1 MASRSEGV
9 VVAGTVA
16 RAAAPTDSA
25 LGPAR
30 DPVRPP
36 RQTAFVSCRVL
47 IADDHVDAAIGL
59 AEWLETMG
67 YEVYT
72 AYDGLDALE
81 TARRVKPDALL
92 LDITMPGLDGDEVC
106 RRLRQEPWAHE
117 VMIAAI
123 TGHSGAEDR
132 RKSREAGFDHHFV
145 KPVDPRK
152 IRDLLQSL

>member
-1 MASRSEGV
+1 MASRSDSV
-9 VVAGTVA
+9 VSAIPVA
-16 RAAAPTDSA
+16 RFAGRPDSTPA
-25 LGPAR
+25 PAR
-30 DPVRPP
+30 DAAQRVRQP
-36 RQTAFVSCRVL
+36 AFVSCRVL

-72 AYDGLDALE
+72 AYDGIDALE

-106 RRLRQEPWAHE
+106 RRLRQEPWARE

-123 TGHSGAEDR
+123 TGYSGAEDR
-132 RKSREAGFDHHFV
+132 RRSRDAGFDHHFV

>member
-1 MASRSEGV
+1 MASRSESV
-9 VVAGTVA
+9 IQDNAVA
-16 RAAAPTDSA
+16 R
-25 LGPAR
+25 PAR
-30 DPVRPP
+30 SRGAS
-36 RQTAFVSCRVL
+36 RGLSQSLTRKSAFVSCRVL
-47 IADDHVDAAIGL
+47 VADDHVDAAIGL

-72 AYDGLDALE
+72 AYDGNDALE

-106 RRLRQEPWAHE
+106 RRLRQEPWARE
-117 VMIAAI
+117 VLIAAV
-123 TGHSGAEDR
+123 TGYSGAEDR
-132 RKSREAGFDHHFV
+132 RRSREAGFDHHFV

>member
-1 MASRSEGV
+1 MASRSESV
-9 VVAGTVA
+9 VSEGAVA
-16 RAAAPTDSA
+16 RLARPRDSA
-25 LGPAR
+25 SE
-30 DPVRPP
+30 RPP
-36 RQTAFVSCRVL
+36 EPSRRARQAAFVSCRVL

-72 AYDGLDALE
+72 AYDGIDALE
-81 TARRVKPDALL
+81 TARRIQPDALL

-106 RRLRQEPWAHE
+106 RRLRQEPWARE
-117 VMIAAI
+117 VMIAAV
-123 TGHSGAEDR
+123 TGYSGAEDR
-132 RKSREAGFDHHFV
+132 RRSREAGFDHHFV

>member
-1 MASRSEGV
+1 
-9 VVAGTVA
+9 
-16 RAAAPTDSA
+16 
-25 LGPAR
+25 
-30 DPVRPP
+30 
-36 RQTAFVSCRVL
+36 VL

-72 AYDGLDALE
+72 AYDGIDALD
-81 TARRVKPDALL
+81 TARRVRPDAML

-106 RRLRQEPWAHE
+106 RRLRQEPWARE
-117 VMIAAI
+117 VMIAAV
-123 TGHSGAEDR
+123 TGYSGAEDR
-132 RKSREAGFDHHFV
+132 RRSREAGFDHHFV

>member
-1 MASRSEGV
+1 MVSRSEGV
-9 VVAGTVA
+9 I
-16 RAAAPTDSA
+16 RDDAAARSRDAARQASRGTSA
-25 LGPAR
+25 PER
-30 DPVRPP
+30 K
-36 RQTAFVSCRVL
+36 TAFVSCRVL

-72 AYDGLDALE
+72 AYDGNDALE
-81 TARRVKPDALL
+81 TARRVRPDALL

-106 RRLRQEPWAHE
+106 RRLRQEPWARE
-117 VMIAAI
+117 VLIAAV
-123 TGHSGAEDR
+123 TGYSGAEDR
-132 RKSREAGFDHHFV
+132 RRSREAGFDHHFV

>member
-1 MASRSEGV
+1 MISASARGREGSAPHGRQ
-9 VVAGTVA
+9 AGFT
-16 RAAAPTDSA
+16 
-25 LGPAR
+25 
-30 DPVRPP
+30 
-36 RQTAFVSCRVL
+36 SCRVL

-72 AYDGLDALE
+72 AYDGNDALE

-92 LDITMPGLDGDEVC
+92 LDITMPGIDGDEVC
-106 RRLRQEPWAHE
+106 RRLRREPWARN
-117 VMIAAI
+117 VLIAAV
-123 TGHSGAEDR
+123 TGYSGAEER
-132 RKSREAGFDHHFV
+132 QRSREAGFDHHFV

>member
-1 MASRSEGV
+1 MASSSESV
-9 VVAGTVA
+9 I
-16 RAAAPTDSA
+16 RDDAAARSRDAAPQAPRGTSAPT
-25 LGPAR
+25 R
-30 DPVRPP
+30 K
-36 RQTAFVSCRVL
+36 TAFVSCRVL

-72 AYDGLDALE
+72 AYDGNDALE
-81 TARRVKPDALL
+81 TARRVRPDALL

-106 RRLRQEPWAHE
+106 RRLRQEPWARE
-117 VMIAAI
+117 VLIAAV
-123 TGHSGAEDR
+123 TGYSGAEDR
-132 RKSREAGFDHHFV
+132 RRSREAGFDHHFV

>member
-1 MASRSEGV
+1 MASRSESV
-9 VVAGTVA
+9 VSEGAVVRSA
-16 RAAAPTDSA
+16 RPRDAAPRP
-25 LGPAR
+25 GR
-30 DPVRPP
+30 DPAQPT
-36 RQTAFVSCRVL
+36 RQAAFVSCRVL

-72 AYDGLDALE
+72 AYDGVDALD

-106 RRLRQEPWAHE
+106 RRLRQEPWARE
-117 VMIAAI
+117 VMMAAI
-123 TGHSGAEDR
+123 TGYGGAEDR
-132 RKSREAGFDHHFV
+132 RRSREAGFDHHFV